1 VAETPLPPHL
11 LDVVWV
17 HSHEEDTP
25 TETVFRPA
33 GWKFPPARGRR
44 SMRLL
49 ADGGLVE
56 GQPGPDDRPTT
67 VATARWHAP
76 DARHVE
82 VFRGVVPPAGAFAQP
97 AGVAGKPDRVL
108 EIASVTKDRLV
119 VRKPAP

>member
-1 VAETPLPPHL
+1 MAKTPLPPQL

-25 TETVFRPA
+25 TEMVFRPA
-33 GWKFPPARGRR
+33 GWKFPPARGRK
-44 SMRLL
+44 SMRLN

-67 VATARWHAP
+67 AATARWRAA
-76 DARHVE
+76 DAQHVE
-82 VFRGVVPPAGAFAQP
+82 VFRGIVPPAGSFAGP
-97 AGVAGKPDRVL
+97 AAAAGKPDRVL

-119 VRKPAP
+119 VRKPSA